1 MEIYSKN
8 IAHIRGFGSWCW
20 ITGGFG
26 PCEASLRA
34 PDLGGGV
41 GGGPVEDHL
50 QAATDQDGREAREEV
65 RRASLD
71 GLAGVHGQAPGQL
84 LDLVDRHGVP
94 AAQGLGHDGEEG
106 DVGGPAQTVIIHILK
121 VLYFWG

>member
-1 MEIYSKN
+1 MILKSMNVECNKTDMDNYAAEVDEEETGKFTFVQFCSVRSEMDVSTWRNNLKEGVEIYSKN

-50 QAATDQDGREAREEV
+50 QAATV
-65 RRASLD
+65 NF
-71 GLAGVHGQAPGQL
+71 
-84 LDLVDRHGVP
+84 
-94 AAQGLGHDGEEG
+94 
-106 DVGGPAQTVIIHILK
+106 QTLWSI
-121 VLYFWG
+121 GS

>member
-1 MEIYSKN
+1 MYLNSLGTFQQICLKETHIWGMEIYSKN

-50 QAATDQDGREAREEV
+50 QAATDQDGRETREEV
-65 RRASLD
+65 YLEKWREFMY
-71 GLAGVHGQAPGQL
+71 VHGAL
-84 LDLVDRHGVP
+84 NAVNDMV
-94 AAQGLGHDGEEG
+94 EEG
-106 DVGGPAQTVIIHILK
+106 
-121 VLYFWG
+121 

>member
-50 QAATDQDGREAREEV
+50 QAATDQDGRETQSNHIEEV
-65 RRASLD
+65 VELN
-71 GLAGVHGQAPGQL
+71 LKY
-84 LDLVDRHGVP
+84 LV
-94 AAQGLGHDGEEG
+94 E
-106 DVGGPAQTVIIHILK
+106 
-121 VLYFWG
+121 Y